1 MSVERQRGVRVPYLD
16 ALVPAVADPGDLLER
31 LRRLR
36 LTDAT
41 VSVDPGPLDEATLN
55 LIRYVLAETRQD
67 LVLALPQGR
76 HDVAIALG
84 VLLQLN
90 RLGARFRGQF
100 DGEGFD
106 GPLVVVGLN
115 VNLTDRLR
123 RLRVGAE
130 NLSDALRA
138 QRVRADGTVTDLRG
152 TISPARAWCAGLL
165 YLNTSLGW
173 PPLPQV
179 RPGLVLIDRT
189 SFRNPDTLDAALT
202 WADQHQTGHV
212 VVLSTI
218 GEPCPPALENADR
231 WLRWGWTPGLRR
243 DVSQE
248 LGRPHDSGPLSTNA
262 LLCVPRY
269 PVQLAE
275 YQAPAFTRL
284 RRRCLTGIA
293 AARRTNLPF
302 PPRVAEAVQ
311 LVNLLAGT
319 WGKLATADLYA
330 AQEPRGMSTMT
341 LRRTLRERRD
351 GELPKEWGGFRE
363 TMWPDLRRDV
373 LELADLLEE
382 YNPRFEVLRA
392 ALDWAQAHRKD
403 CPIFVRTQTRSAARA
418 LTQDLLDAD
427 PRLEPL
433 MSSDSGT
440 PRLWVVSYGERLTWA
455 HRPTVEIH
463 LGVPPPW
470 RRASLLGGE
479 ATEHVLVVDPDET
492 QWARRVLL
500 GLDNEWR
507 TTLKKTAAELNL
519 DCPPTPHVPEPRTVY
534 GPVTVDTRGD
544 DDVVTPPPAF
554 DLDRMFAA
562 FASALGRVDRGEED
576 PGSDARTHT
585 GARSVLARPVTLD
598 PDNTQYWL
606 AADGTAEI
614 LVGNRYSSTPVSAL
628 SAGTTLLIPRGETR
642 EELYGRLLE
651 AAHGDADVVAVT
663 MALKRFRK
671 ATWALYDQCGSWD
684 AAARA
689 LRTQGSAVQGGQTC
703 RNWAEGRVIA
713 PDDVYDIRRVAWL
726 TKRDDLTLDRTWER
740 IGVIATE
747 LRRLHRELGRVLSG
761 AIAEAASGR
770 SGENLRKLSD
780 LCGGIDPAE
789 VLEEFELRQIRSVGG
804 PRSVP
809 ASQLRKLPPAES

>member
-1 MSVERQRGVRVPYLD
+1 MPYLD
-16 ALVPAVADPGDLLER
+16 ALVPAVIDPGDLLER

-36 LTDAT
+36 FTDAS
-41 VSVDPGPLDEATLN
+41 VSVDHGPLDEATLN
-55 LIRYVLAETRQD
+55 LIRYVLTETQQD
-67 LVLALPQGR
+67 LDLALPQGR
-76 HDVAIALG
+76 NDVAIALG

-123 RLRVGAE
+123 RLKVGAE
-130 NLSDALRA
+130 NLSKALRA
-138 QRVRADGTVTDLRG
+138 QRVRADGTVTDLLG
-152 TISPARAWCAGLL
+152 AISPARAWSEGLL

-173 PPLPQV
+173 PTLPQV
-179 RPGLVLIDRT
+179 KPGLVIIDRT

-202 WADQHQTGHV
+202 WADQHQASRV
-212 VVLSTI
+212 IVLSTI
-218 GEPCPPALENADR
+218 GEPCPPDLKDAGR

-243 DVSQE
+243 DVGKE
-248 LGRPHDSGPLSTNA
+248 LGRPRDRGPLSTNA
-262 LLCVPRY
+262 LLCVPRS

-275 YQAPAFTRL
+275 FQAPELTRL
-284 RRRCLTGIA
+284 RRRCLSGIA

-311 LVNLLAGT
+311 LVNVLAGT

-330 AQEPRGMSTMT
+330 AQEARGVSTTT

-363 TMWPDLRRDV
+363 TLWPDLRRDV

-392 ALDWAQAHRKD
+392 TLDWAQVHRKD
-403 CPIFVRTQTRSAARA
+403 FLIVVRTQTRSAARA
-418 LTQDLLDAD
+418 LTQDLLEVD
-427 PRLEPL
+427 PSIEQL
-433 MSSDSGT
+433 MSSDSGI
-440 PRLWVVSYGERLTWA
+440 PRLRVVSYGERLPWA
-455 HRPTVEIH
+455 LRPTVEVH
-463 LGVPPPW
+463 PGVPPPW

-479 ATEHVLVVDPDET
+479 GTEYVLVVDHDEA
-492 QWARRVLL
+492 QWATQMLL

-507 TTLKKTAAELNL
+507 TTLKETAAELNL

-534 GPVTVDTRGD
+534 GPVTVDDRGD
-544 DDVVTPPPAF
+544 DYPVTPIPAL

-562 FASALGRVDRGEED
+562 FNSALGKVDRGEED
-576 PGSDARTHT
+576 PGSDARTPA
-585 GARSVLARPVTLD
+585 GARSVLARPVTLE
-598 PDNTQYWL
+598 PGNTQYWL
-606 AADGTAEI
+606 PADGTAEV

-628 SAGTTLLIPRGETR
+628 TPGTTLLIPRGETR
-642 EELYGRLLE
+642 HELYERLLE
-651 AAHGDADVVAVT
+651 AAHSDADVAAVT
-663 MALKRFRK
+663 MVLDRFRK
-671 ATWALYDQCGSWD
+671 ATWALHDQYGSWD

-689 LRTQGSAVQGGQTC
+689 LRTRGSAVLGGQTC

-726 TKRDDLTLDRTWER
+726 TKREDLTLDRAWER
-740 IGVIATE
+740 IGIIATE

-770 SGENLRKLSD
+770 SGENLRKLSEI
-780 LCGGIDPAE
+780 CGGIDPVE
-789 VLEEFELRQIRSVGG
+789 VLEEFELRQIRSVSG

-809 ASQLRKLPPAES
+809 ASQLRKLLAVEN